1 MCVKNIKDEES
12 QINATVKKMSKNT
25 RSNKIDEIVLE
36 TELLT
41 NKQSNNAGTQTYG
54 ENTVFLKNI
63 YKSDK

>member
-1 MCVKNIKDEES
+1 MQLSKN
-12 QINATVKKMSKNT
+12 VKNT

-36 TELLT
+36 TEFLT
-41 NKQSNNAGTQTYG
+41 NKHSNNAGTQTYG